1 MSNEATHSKCALWS
15 LQYYDKK
22 PFCDCAGIA
31 GLSWSGFLLNVRN
44 SLNHLY
50 FRILYE
56 VVVHKNY
63 LEMSEILR
71 VMDIKSCLLK
81 LGFSLMCFRSR
92 IILTNNFLIFDF
104 NLRTF
109 LK

>member
-1 MSNEATHSKCALWS
+1 M
-15 LQYYDKK
+15 
-22 PFCDCAGIA
+22 
-31 GLSWSGFLLNVRN
+31 LNVRN
-44 SLNHLY
+44 SVNHLY

-56 VVVHKNY
+56 VVVRKNY

-71 VMDIKSCLLK
+71 VMDIKYCLLK

-104 NLRTF
+104 KLRTF
-109 LK
+109 LN